1 MKKILF
7 LLLIFNLLF
16 SVYLYQLPTHI
27 STLNYLYN
35 LSYGFTFVL
44 AAVSSFKLTAICKV
58 HRSIHLS
65 LGLGSLAFAFAQI
78 SWFVYNYF
86 LQNEIPFPGL
96 PDIFFISFY
105 VLVAIGGILVMK
117 QEIEI
122 KFNWSLILEILS
134 LTAVIFL
141 LINSFIA
148 SVAPQTSSSLL
159 VSILSYSYPF
169 FDSLLVVLTL
179 TAIRSKK
186 GSVQPLLLYF
196 MLSFIILAVADT
208 MFTYQT
214 AQGLYWNGNYVDAL
228 FAIGAYLFAM
238 GIVYLPNLLHT
249 NDFSFRPK
257 EQNLSYNQP
266 VSL

>member
-16 SVYLYQLPTHI
+16 SAYLYQFPTHI

-35 LSYGFTFVL
+35 LSYGAIFVL
-44 AAVSSFKLTAICKV
+44 AAIASFKLTSICKV
-58 HRSIHLS
+58 HRPIHLS
-65 LGLGSLAFAFAQI
+65 LGFGSLAFAFAQI
-78 SWFVYNYF
+78 SWFVYNYY
-86 LQNEIPFPGL
+86 LQNEVPFPGV

-105 VLVAIGGILVMK
+105 FLVTIGGILVMK

-122 KFNWSLILEILS
+122 KFSWSLIIEIIS
-134 LTAVIFL
+134 LTAVIFF

-148 SVAPQTSSSLL
+148 TVAPQSNSNLL

-186 GSVQPLLLYF
+186 GRVQPLLLYF
-196 MLSFIILAVADT
+196 MLAFIILAVADT

-228 FAIGAYLFAM
+228 FAVGSYLFAM
-238 GIVYLPNLLHT
+238 GIIYLPNLLHA
-249 NDFSFRPK
+249 NDYTFRPK